1 MLCLVSVTRAQISP
15 QKIWDV
21 GSIQQ
26 LHVGKV
32 QEVKKNGDCASMGQ
46 TDPRGFATET
56 LSQMVQPDYVK
67 PLSQHFITG
76 VQVAGLHLLFE
87 HNSTRDLDLGLSS
100 SHQQFILNDLA
111 EVDKTP
117 AFSDT
122 LVLQMHQDDLDRKSA
137 WEKSICVTKIWELW
151 KDAAGHFVFYN
162 PLQPLLRQVI
172 VDPDFNH
179 GLLIGNFELG
189 TKLVRPLSQD
199 LEIVLFSN
207 WLAKFGDVILHAA
220 GFTYEGKG
228 YVFAGDAG
236 IGKSTLAAHFSNN
249 PAFTILGEDQV
260 ILRLKEGRF
269 WVYGTPWHI
278 NPQMCSSGGAPL
290 EGLFFL
296 EKDCSNRI
304 KPVTS
309 IEGVKRLLQTAF
321 IPYYRLDALPA
332 ILDRLVLL
340 SENIQFMSLSY
351 KLGTNVWSLIKP
363 NQPDSD

>member
-1 MLCLVSVTRAQISP
+1 M
-15 QKIWDV
+15 

-32 QEVKKNGDCASMGQ
+32 QEVKKNGDCASMGP
-46 TDPRGFATET
+46 DDLRGFATEE
-56 LSQMVQPDYVK
+56 LSQMLQPDYVK

-87 HNSTRDLDLGLSS
+87 HNNATNPDLDLSS
-100 SHQQFILNDLA
+100 SHQQFILNNLA
-111 EVDKTP
+111 EVEKTP

-122 LVLQMHQDDLDRKSA
+122 LVLQMHQADLDRKTT
-137 WEKSICVTKIWELW
+137 WEKSLCVTKIWELW
-151 KDAAGHFVFYN
+151 NDEEGHFVFYN

-179 GLLIGNFELG
+179 GLLIGNFDLG
-189 TKLVRPLSQD
+189 TRLVKPLSQD

-207 WLAKFGDVILHAA
+207 WLAKFGDLILHAS

-236 IGKSTLAAHFSNN
+236 IGKSTLAAHFSKN

-260 ILRLKEGRF
+260 IVRLKDGRF

-278 NPQMCSSGGAPL
+278 NPQMCSSSGAPL

-296 EKDCSNRI
+296 EKDSSNRI
-304 KPVTS
+304 NSVSS
-309 IEGVKRLLQTAF
+309 IEGVRRIMQTAF
-321 IPYYRLDALPA
+321 VPYYRSDALQA
-332 ILDRLVLL
+332 ILDRIVLL
-340 SENIQFMSLSY
+340 SESIQFMSLSY
-351 KLGTNVWSLIKP
+351 TLGTDVWSLIKP
-363 NQPDSD
+363 NSTRL